1 LQALKNA
8 EVKKRKHQELIMGR
22 NLDDIIKSLPAK
34 RQTKIAALSKQ
45 KVEEMI
51 AHAATLSDF
60 RKAVGKT
67 QVEVAQELGI
77 KQNAVSQ
84 LEKRSDTYVST
95 LRRFLK
101 SLGLT
106 LELSVVDKS
115 GMRIDLP
122 NFLPW
127 QDMDSAVDASKTYSV
142 GSSISGRKAAATP
155 IRKTGTKTVST
166 KRIIGTKRTT
176 SSVTNK
182 KAVAS
187 SKHAGVFRK
196 A

>member
-1 LQALKNA
+1 
-8 EVKKRKHQELIMGR
+8 MGR

-34 RQTKIAALSKQ
+34 RQKKIAALSNQ

-101 SLGLT
+101 SLGMT
-106 LELSVVDKS
+106 LELSVIDKNGS
-115 GMRIDLP
+115 RIDLP

-127 QDMDSAVDASKTYSV
+127 QDADSSIENSKTYSV
-142 GSSISGRKAAATP
+142 GGSISGKKAAAAP
-155 IRKTGTKTVST
+155 IRKTRTKTAPAKRILGTKKS
-166 KRIIGTKRTT
+166 T
-176 SSVTNK
+176 SSVTNNEV
-182 KAVAS
+182 AAS
-187 SKHAGVFRK
+187 SKHAGVLRK

>member
-1 LQALKNA
+1 
-8 EVKKRKHQELIMGR
+8 MGR
-22 NLDDIIKSLPAK
+22 NLDDIIKNLPAK
-34 RQTKIAALSKQ
+34 RQTEIAALSKQ

-106 LELSVVDKS
+106 LELSVVDKNGS
-115 GMRIDLP
+115 RIDLP

-127 QDMDSAVDASKTYSV
+127 QDVDSTVDASKTYSV
-142 GSSISGRKAAATP
+142 PSIASGRKAVAAP
-155 IRKTGTKTVST
+155 VRKTGTKTVLAKKMLTST
-166 KRIIGTKRTT
+166 KSGSSAAKKKTVAPSKR
-176 SSVTNK
+176 
-182 KAVAS
+182 
-187 SKHAGVFRK
+187 AG
-196 A
+196 ALHNA

>member
-1 LQALKNA
+1 
-8 EVKKRKHQELIMGR
+8 MGR
-22 NLDDIIKSLPAK
+22 NLDDIIKNLPAK

-67 QVEVAQELGI
+67 QAEVAEELGI
-77 KQNAVSQ
+77 NQNAVSQ

-115 GMRIDLP
+115 GTRIDLP
-122 NFLPW
+122 FFLPW
-127 QDMDSAVDASKTYSV
+127 QDVDSATDNSKAYAIGGSASD
-142 GSSISGRKAAATP
+142 RKAAAAT

-166 KRIIGTKRTT
+166 KRIIVSTKSASNATK
-176 SSVTNK
+176 K

-187 SKHAGVFRK
+187 FKHVSVLRK

>member
-1 LQALKNA
+1 
-8 EVKKRKHQELIMGR
+8 MGR

-115 GMRIDLP
+115 GARIDLP

-127 QDMDSAVDASKTYSV
+127 QDADSSVDDSKNYTI
-142 GSSISGRKAAATP
+142 GSRAATAFA
-155 IRKTGTKTVST
+155 RKNGAKTTPTRKINAST
-166 KRIIGTKRTT
+166 K
-176 SSVTNK
+176 SAPSVTKK
-182 KAVAS
+182 KALAS
-187 SKHAGVFRK
+187 SKHAGVLRK
-196 A
+196 T